1 MVQAPRQGGAA
12 EPTTPG
18 VALVARLTCQAQAA
32 EGGGHVA
39 ICVVDVAGEVF
50 TRQRRDQRSRGSEP
64 DPATTCSRARPRG
77 IGSSVRRDCSRAA
90 AFCTGHVLAYRQR
103 FHSSP
108 RRDMTLLRL
117 GAAIRTATTLLHSNG
132 ETSSGA

>member
-1 MVQAPRQGGAA
+1 MRSCSELVGPRLA
-12 EPTTPG
+12 TPSDSWYG
-18 VALVARLTCQAQAA
+18 PL
-32 EGGGHVA
+32 
-39 ICVVDVAGEVF
+39 
-50 TRQRRDQRSRGSEP
+50 RSNVL
-64 DPATTCSRARPRG
+64 DTHNLHTL
-77 IGSSVRRDCSRAA
+77 IHKYRAA